1 MYMNPV
7 TQITIYDVN
16 VDFDAF
22 VLGPTE
28 IPANIQ
34 RFDVSNIFYDG
45 AGHFLFTF
53 IVTKDGTYQLFVRVN
68 S

>member
-28 IPANIQ
+28 IPANI
-34 RFDVSNIFYDG
+34 
-45 AGHFLFTF
+45 
-53 IVTKDGTYQLFVRVN
+53 
-68 S
+68 